1 MHEHFKEFVPVDPRH
16 KMMSVCHPYGQE
28 IVCLCENVHTVL
40 RCHLVN
46 NNDQD
51 NNMEETLHMTD
62 DDG

>member
-1 MHEHFKEFVPVDPRH
+1 
-16 KMMSVCHPYGQE
+16 MMSVCHPYGQE